1 MDNIPKKG
9 ARLNSKNGIRSA
21 IKDFFKVAVEK
32 EQFNLV
38 LMPMKVPSQDS
49 YAWMMIKDIELL
61 KDANPIAPIMPVNA
75 ANAIKRYTRKGNG
88 SYKIAAIVRP
98 CEIRAIIELVKLNQI
113 KLDTLTLFS
122 YDCVGALP
130 MQDYIANP
138 EKGEVDFN
146 KIVDERTYDSKIV
159 KDTCELCDKCSM
171 PAATDLH
178 FAIDKD
184 EVILI
189 PNSEKGEKIVETL
202 DIETQGI
209 TSLLADWSKD
219 MNSIISKRAK
229 ARKTEFEN
237 VAKIAVGL
245 DNLKDT
251 FANCIGCHNC
261 NSVCPICYCR
271 QCYFDSTANKP
282 NTDFIKIRADKKGAL
297 GYPQDKIM
305 FHVGRMAHMSLSCI
319 NCGLCSDACPVDIPV
334 AKIFSYTGAQT
345 QEAFDYIAGNSVG
358 DALPMRDYKLEELG
372 ELKDLVKSVEAEEG
386 DHE

>member
-113 KLDTLTLFS
+113 KLDDITLFS

-138 EKGEVDFN
+138 EKGEVDF
-146 KIVDERTYDSKIV
+146 D
-159 KDTCELCDKCSM
+159 
-171 PAATDLH
+171 
-178 FAIDKD
+178 
-184 EVILI
+184 
-189 PNSEKGEKIVETL
+189 
-202 DIETQGI
+202 
-209 TSLLADWSKD
+209 
-219 MNSIISKRAK
+219 
-229 ARKTEFEN
+229 
-237 VAKIAVGL
+237 
-245 DNLKDT
+245 
-251 FANCIGCHNC
+251 
-261 NSVCPICYCR
+261 
-271 QCYFDSTANKP
+271 
-282 NTDFIKIRADKKGAL
+282 
-297 GYPQDKIM
+297 
-305 FHVGRMAHMSLSCI
+305 
-319 NCGLCSDACPVDIPV
+319 
-334 AKIFSYTGAQT
+334 
-345 QEAFDYIAGNSVG
+345 
-358 DALPMRDYKLEELG
+358 
-372 ELKDLVKSVEAEEG
+372 
-386 DHE
+386 